1 VRPGSGSTAPGCA
14 IEHSILLCQL
24 TERQKGQA
32 MTIIDGGPADVRL
45 DTDAVPAAC
54 AGVNRDV
61 VLLAAFLATLFRYTR
76 QETFEVGM
84 ERPGGTMAFPVSLDG
99 RLSFA
104 ELARDAAGRLAEL
117 PRVPGEGASGG
128 SVGRVTFAARGELRG
143 ARPAPDGSVIGCL
156 ITEHPG
162 GYGARMTF
170 PDNSDAGSWRASCQ
184 TLLDDAVRRP
194 DTPLDELRVFPDEAG
209 AAAVAA
215 ANSGFDTYT
224 RLRPIHGPFE
234 EQARQNPDAIAVE
247 VGADS
252 VTYRDLDQRAN
263 RLAHKLH
270 ARGIGSESLVGVLVD
285 RSADMVAALLGVLKA
300 GAGFVPLDARLPKE
314 RIAMIAAD
322 AAMDVIVTQERH
334 RELVA
339 GPDAP
344 PVVLI
349 EAPSGSRGRAADVTP
364 PDVTVSLDNTAYVY
378 YTSGSTGTPK
388 GVVIDHRCAAG
399 RLEWLARRYQLCTGD
414 RVLHKTPLIFDVA
427 IWEIFGPLGSG
438 ATVLM
443 ADAEAE
449 SDVTHLSRLLAA
461 ERTVFA
467 HFVPSMLNAY
477 LKHAPRTATP
487 GLRWI
492 QMSGEAA
499 PARLHRESTER
510 FSAELHNMYGQTE
523 TSEVAAWEGGP
534 LAGARGLPIGR
545 QIGIYRLFVLDAAL
559 NPVPAGMPGE
569 LCVAGVG
576 GLARGYRG
584 RPALTADRFVPNPY
598 AVVPGERLYR
608 TGDLVA
614 ADADGVLTYRGR
626 IDNQVKIRGCR
637 VETGEVESVLMRHQG
652 LVECAVTVHQDR
664 DGDDQ
669 LVAYVVGDEPA
680 VDDLALLAE
689 QLLPSYMHPAAYM
702 RLAALPRTPSGKVDR
717 LRLPAPS
724 ADDLAARAGA
734 DDLRTRLEQEVAEMW
749 KEVLGV
755 DTVGRGDRFFAV
767 GGTSLKSLQIL
778 NRISTTFGV
787 QVSVRDFFT
796 TPTIESLA
804 ASIESALLE
813 KLSAMSDEEA
823 AELLARLG

>member
-1 VRPGSGSTAPGCA
+1 
-14 IEHSILLCQL
+14 
-24 TERQKGQA
+24 
-32 MTIIDGGPADVRL
+32 MTIADGGQADVRL

-54 AGVNRDV
+54 ADASGDV

-76 QETFEVGM
+76 QETVEIGV
-84 ERPGGTMAFPVSLDG
+84 ERPGGMMAVPALLDG

-104 ELARDAAGRLAEL
+104 ELARDTAGRFAEL
-117 PRVPGEGASGG
+117 VRMPGKGASGG
-128 SVGRVTFAARGELRG
+128 SVGRVTFAARGELDGVRS
-143 ARPAPDGSVIGCL
+143 APDGSVMHCV
-156 ITEHPG
+156 ITADPG
-162 GYGARMTF
+162 GHGARLTF
-170 PDNSDAGSWRASCQ
+170 ADNSAAGSWRASCQ
-184 TLLDDAVRRP
+184 TLLDDAMRRP
-194 DTPLDELRVFPDEAG
+194 GTALDELRVVTEEAG

-215 ANSGFDTYT
+215 ANSGFDTYAC
-224 RLRPIHGPFE
+224 LRPIHGPFE

-247 VGADS
+247 IGADS

-263 RLAHKLH
+263 RLAHMLR
-270 ARGIGSESLVGVLVD
+270 ARGIGLESLVGVLVD

-300 GAGFVPLDARLPKE
+300 GAGFVPLDARLPRE
-314 RIAMIAAD
+314 RIAVIAAD
-322 AAMDVIVTQERH
+322 AAMDAVVTQERH

-349 EAPSGSRGRAADVTP
+349 EGPSGSRVRAADVTP
-364 PDVTVSLDNTAYVY
+364 PDVAVSLDNTAYAY

-399 RLEWLARRYQLCTGD
+399 RLEWLARRYRPCPGD

-438 ATVLM
+438 ATILM

-477 LKHAPRTATP
+477 LKHAPRTATS
-487 GLRWI
+487 GLRWV
-492 QMSGEAA
+492 QLSGEAA
-499 PARLHRESTER
+499 PARLHREFTER
-510 FSAELHNMYGQTE
+510 FGAELHNMYGQTE
-523 TSEVAAWEGGP
+523 TSEVAAWEGGA
-534 LAGARGLPIGR
+534 LAGAHGLPIGR

-559 NPVPAGMPGE
+559 SPVPAGMPGE

-584 RPALTADRFVPNPY
+584 RPALTADRFAPNPY
-598 AVVPGERLYR
+598 AIVPGERLYR
-608 TGDLVA
+608 TGDLVT
-614 ADADGVLTYRGR
+614 ADADGVLTYLGR

-652 LVECAVTVHQDR
+652 LVECAVTVHRDR

-669 LVAYVVGDEPA
+669 LVAYVAG
-680 VDDLALLAE
+680 DDLAADDLAVLAE
-689 QLLPSYMHPAAYM
+689 QLLPSYMHPAAYV

-717 LRLPAPS
+717 LRLPDPS

-755 DTVGRGDRFFAV
+755 ETVSRGDRFFAV

-778 NRISTTFGV
+778 NRISTTFGI

-813 KLSAMSDEEA
+813 KISAMSDEET
-823 AELLARLG
+823 AEVLARLG